1 MLPDIQNYWSQ
12 RLEQARLWVP
22 CALASSSH
30 PHLPRRSC
38 TCVKHSAE
46 ELEHSKSVMNL
57 AIITLSH
64 QILELTRCFIVDTR
78 NKGSSRSL
86 NVCIKFPHLFS
97 CLLIKSNFLAPYDK
111 PLIWLI
117 LHLVSVG
124 SSISLRFLPQLV
136 ANSESASNVSY
147 HLLEMETICLKS
159 RFKTCFLLNS
169 RNHFYIPNSHLC
181 QLAYCTTDFHP

>member
-1 MLPDIQNYWSQ
+1 MTRLTSIFTNHITYYKSQ
-12 RLEQARLWVP
+12 CFQPGSRADLEFASGHSELLEPAFRVP
-22 CALASSSH
+22 CASASSSH

-64 QILELTRCFIVDTR
+64 QILQLTRCFIVDTQ
-78 NKGSSRSL
+78 NKGSSRSLL

-124 SSISLRFLPQLV
+124 NSISLRFLPQLV
-136 ANSESASNVSY
+136 ANSESASYV
-147 HLLEMETICLKS
+147 
-159 RFKTCFLLNS
+159 
-169 RNHFYIPNSHLC
+169 
-181 QLAYCTTDFHP
+181 